1 MCRPQ
6 SSLIRRWS
14 SRASSSVFGNSLKD
28 VYDGPGSSQDTDT
41 PVRGRKKNK
50 SPYDHEGNPPS
61 VGRFSL
67 LLNIKFISVTII
79 LSTAAAFSIGCVA
92 RILLLADMDTLPAH
106 RNSNDLATQIYLA
119 ECEGGTSQESKQLP
133 APTIIP
139 GKTVPYTTYASKTF
153 RAEGSATSH
162 TLHVDRREATKVTS
176 DVNKDFVV
184 IVEEEDD
191 ELVINDYS
199 HNDDSD
205 ELHLP
210 AGQHLLVDIKDV
222 DSEFLNSE
230 VRLASAMVNLIKES
244 KLTLLSYHCHSL
256 VPIGVSCA
264 GVLLESH
271 VAFHTWPNEGV
282 ITMDLFTCGGNPLIP
297 VLTDIQKLFGV
308 PRTPTLGEDEDT
320 IPEPTLLWSH
330 KLRGF
335 REGFAPEY
343 NPDRNPLDNDLGR
356 HVLGKHDLDV
366 KRQLVSEKT
375 AFQTVDVYD
384 LMDGRT
390 KNMGLY
396 EKSLSGD
403 GSYQANHP
411 EHYVPDRVLF
421 LDGVIQ
427 STLYGDA
434 SYHESIVHPAMITH
448 PDPKRVAIIGG
459 GEGATLREVLKH
471 NTVEDAVMIEID
483 EGVVDLSRQHLPQW
497 QDCSSIAHHDGAAEW
512 CFDDERVDARFVD
525 AMAYFINNFSDGK
538 KGGEEAYDIVIMDAL
553 DPNDDIEFAVELYTS
568 DDYIQSLYNALTMN
582 GILVVQVGEVPHYTS
597 PADETGAFLNRF
609 VMLRKLEEVGFKS
622 IHIYEEAHSGF
633 LAPWS
638 TLVAFKDISARDNWY
653 RNSAEIELQLQ
664 KRILRT
670 QSGHTSLRN
679 FDGATMSHYQV
690 PSSAFEDVHCRQKDA
705 PSDCDQRPGL
715 LENIAPVK
723 EDATSVAYNPVIER
737 HSRER
742 LHSREYASH
751 NIQGW
756 KKSILN

>member
-282 ITMDLFTCGGNPLIP
+282 ITMDLSHAAEIPSSRSSQTFKNSLGSPAHRPWAKTKTPSPNPP
-297 VLTDIQKLFGV
+297 C
-308 PRTPTLGEDEDT
+308 
-320 IPEPTLLWSH
+320 
-330 KLRGF
+330 
-335 REGFAPEY
+335 Y
-343 NPDRNPLDNDLGR
+343 
-356 HVLGKHDLDV
+356 
-366 KRQLVSEKT
+366 
-375 AFQTVDVYD
+375 
-384 LMDGRT
+384 GRT
-390 KNMGLY
+390 N
-396 EKSLSGD
+396 S
-403 GSYQANHP
+403 
-411 EHYVPDRVLF
+411 
-421 LDGVIQ
+421 
-427 STLYGDA
+427 
-434 SYHESIVHPAMITH
+434 
-448 PDPKRVAIIGG
+448 
-459 GEGATLREVLKH
+459 
-471 NTVEDAVMIEID
+471 
-483 EGVVDLSRQHLPQW
+483 
-497 QDCSSIAHHDGAAEW
+497 AA
-512 CFDDERVDARFVD
+512 
-525 AMAYFINNFSDGK
+525 
-538 KGGEEAYDIVIMDAL
+538 
-553 DPNDDIEFAVELYTS
+553 
-568 DDYIQSLYNALTMN
+568 
-582 GILVVQVGEVPHYTS
+582 
-597 PADETGAFLNRF
+597 
-609 VMLRKLEEVGFKS
+609 
-622 IHIYEEAHSGF
+622 
-633 LAPWS
+633 
-638 TLVAFKDISARDNWY
+638 SARALLP
-653 RNSAEIELQLQ
+653 ST
-664 KRILRT
+664 ILTATRST
-670 QSGHTSLRN
+670 TIWDDMSSGSMTWMLSVSFFRRRL
-679 FDGATMSHYQV
+679 
-690 PSSAFEDVHCRQKDA
+690 PSKLWMCT
-705 PSDCDQRPGL
+705 
-715 LENIAPVK
+715 I
-723 EDATSVAYNPVIER
+723 
-737 HSRER
+737 
-742 LHSREYASH
+742 
-751 NIQGW
+751 
-756 KKSILN
+756 